1 MVPERTRRDFLG
13 LTFYSCL
20 THGDLVLEIG
30 DAVSLVS
37 SGKPLSTEGDYK
49 VGAVA
54 FGRVNSRKAGLVRSM
69 LSGKTT
75 RDRSGWRHAGT
86 TR

>member
-1 MVPERTRRDFLG
+1 MVPKRTRRDFLG

-20 THGDLVLEIG
+20 THGNLVLEIG

-49 VGAVA
+49 VGSIA
-54 FGRVNSRKAGLVRSM
+54 FGGVTSRKAGSARSM
-69 LSGKTT
+69 LSGKTM
-75 RDRSGWRHAGT
+75 RDKSGWRHAGT